1 MFFLGCS
8 SLIIIVAGALFY
20 SHRYEMLLESSL
32 TTIADKADTQ
42 LEFNQEHYERAR
54 KQTRSMVSLLSHDP
68 ALYEYVFEPTKE
80 QDHLTKSLSAMMAS
94 LEWYNRIRFI
104 DADGNEKFSIAYQS
118 DDQIAQQATNLR
130 NISNSKLFAFLTSI
144 PDQTVDVWGARWVN
158 PSSVSSQPPEAVF
171 YVATPVT
178 LLGQRH
184 GYVVLDVSL
193 STMYQKILISPQ
205 RGFHLQIVNQDG
217 QYIAGSSRQLINSQ
231 QEMWSG
237 DRFNTSY
244 PHSWD
249 VIQKTDR
256 GVLTENNHLIIYRRV
271 VLSDTISLTMMVN
284 LSPQQLQHE
293 VQYEIDALK
302 TEAYFVLL
310 IMLLFAL
317 PAAMLGYHY
326 HRRNIESKLAHAALH
341 GMSAVAIC
349 DAQYRIKLVNKT
361 FEKAIHIR
369 GSDIEGMNMLD
380 FLLSEYD
387 SNFKHQVMR
396 MVQEHSLWRGEINY
410 IAPNGELL
418 VVLVR
423 FQAVLERGQVS
434 YYIISL
440 IDISERKALENR
452 LRKMSEL
459 DDMTKLWNRRKFEI
473 EIKEHANRVK
483 QQDGICS
490 ILVLLDIDYFKLI
503 NDELG
508 HDEGDRVI
516 IYIASTLTK
525 LVRTTDFVARIG
537 GEEFAIIMPN
547 TSVEE
552 ATQLMNSIRQHI
564 AEDKL
569 ARATVSV
576 GITDI
581 TEDRTQTYKWADVAL
596 YSAKSDGR
604 NRVSICLSSEEI
616 A

>member
-8 SLIIIVAGALFY
+8 SLIIIVVGALFY

-54 KQTRSMVSLLSHDP
+54 KQTRSIVTLLSHDP
-68 ALYEYVFEPTKE
+68 ALYDYFFEPTKE

-104 DADGNEKFSIAYQS
+104 DADGNEKISMAYQA
-118 DDQIAQQATNLR
+118 DNQLVQQATNLQ
-130 NISNSKLFAFLTSI
+130 NINNTELFAFLTSI
-144 PDQTVDVWGARWVN
+144 PDQAVNVWGVQWIN
-158 PSSVSSQPPEAVF
+158 SSAVSSLPPEAIY
-171 YVATPVT
+171 YVAMPVM

-184 GYVVLDVSL
+184 GYVVFDVSL

-205 RGFHLQIVNQDG
+205 RGFHLQILNQDG
-217 QYIAGSSRQLINSQ
+217 QYIAGSSSQLINSQ
-231 QEMWSG
+231 QAMWSG
-237 DRFNTSY
+237 DRFNTLY
-244 PHSWD
+244 PRSWD
-249 VIQKTDR
+249 VIQKTHR

-271 VLSDTISLTMMVN
+271 ALSDTISLTMLVN

-293 VQYEIDALK
+293 IQYEIDALK
-302 TEAYFVLL
+302 NEAYFVVL

-349 DAQYRIKLVNKT
+349 DTQYRIKLVNKT
-361 FEKAIHIR
+361 FEKAIHIKGR
-369 GSDIEGMNMLD
+369 DIEGVNMLD
-380 FLLSEYD
+380 FLFTEYD
-387 SNFKHQVMR
+387 DDFKHQVTR
-396 MVQEHSLWRGEINY
+396 MVQEHALWRGEVNY
-410 IAPNGELL
+410 VAPNGELL

-452 LRKMSEL
+452 LREMSEL

-473 EIKEHANRVK
+473 EMKEHAKRVK
-483 QQDGICS
+483 QQVGGCS

-503 NDELG
+503 NDKLG

-516 IYIASTLTK
+516 IHIASTIK
-525 LVRTTDFVARIG
+525 KQVRATDFVARIG

-552 ATQLMNSIRQHI
+552 ATQVMERVRQYI

-569 ARATVSV
+569 AQATVSV

-581 TEDRTQTYKWADVAL
+581 TENRTQTYKWADVAL

-604 NRVSICLSSEEI
+604 NRISICLSSEEI